1 MVAKFV
7 ATWRPTGRQL
17 AKPTMPER
25 IAPKHAAILTA
36 RAPDKLSEDQQTL
49 LDRLMINCPDII
61 QLRFLAQGFRD
72 AIKGH
77 DGAVIQQWINT
88 AKHCEFGPLVR
99 FGYGLQKDI
108 LAVTAA
114 VEMNW
119 SSGQVEGQVNRLKTI
134 KRQMYGRAGFDL
146 LRARVLPCLQL
157 GMANN
162 HAP

>member
-1 MVAKFV
+1 MVAKLV
-7 ATWRPTGRQL
+7 ATWRPAGRQL
-17 AKPTMPER
+17 AKPGMPER

-77 DGAVIQQWINT
+77 DGAVIQEWINT

-134 KRQMYGRAGFDL
+134 KRQMYGRAGFDRFRCEL
-146 LRARVLPCLQL
+146 
-157 GMANN
+157 
-162 HAP
+162 